1 MPTSI
6 FGSGRIR
13 KWMACLFVHY
23 STGVPSLWEK
33 NGRWFR
39 LYDRR
44 TKQSVSF
51 LSNMDYAQVSAAVV
65 TQEFI
70 DGIQNGYL
78 AEVARK
84 YPDRFFVCSMCEYI
98 VLSWNK
104 IIPANHT
111 NQVLSTKGIRY
122 PRFMQCLACRLQSS
136 NLLYETRYLP
146 ERWVY
151 QQGRHSRNGI
161 VNHGGMGCC
170 SQQIIPHTGRVWLM
184 TIHIG

>member
-44 TKQSVSF
+44 TKQSGSF

-84 YPDRFFVCSMCEYI
+84 YPDRFFECSMCEYI

-146 ERWVY
+146 ER
-151 QQGRHSRNGI
+151 
-161 VNHGGMGCC
+161 
-170 SQQIIPHTGRVWLM
+170 
-184 TIHIG
+184 

>member
-1 MPTSI
+1 MI
-6 FGSGRIR
+6 DG
-13 KWMACLFVHY
+13 
-23 STGVPSLWEK
+23 
-33 NGRWFR
+33 
-39 LYDRR
+39 
-44 TKQSVSF
+44 SF

-146 ERWVY
+146 ER
-151 QQGRHSRNGI
+151 
-161 VNHGGMGCC
+161 
-170 SQQIIPHTGRVWLM
+170 
-184 TIHIG
+184 

>member
-44 TKQSVSF
+44 TKQSGSF

-151 QQGRHSRNGI
+151 QPVSYTHLTL
-161 VNHGGMGCC
+161 
-170 SQQIIPHTGRVWLM
+170 PTTERV
-184 TIHIG
+184 

>member
-1 MPTSI
+1 MDFKIIDAHFHLWFRQDTEVDGMPIRTL
-6 FGSGRIR
+6 FNGRS
-13 KWMACLFVHY
+13 LFM
-23 STGVPSLWEK
+23 EK

-44 TKQSVSF
+44 TKQSGSF

-146 ERWVY
+146 ER
-151 QQGRHSRNGI
+151 
-161 VNHGGMGCC
+161 
-170 SQQIIPHTGRVWLM
+170 
-184 TIHIG
+184 